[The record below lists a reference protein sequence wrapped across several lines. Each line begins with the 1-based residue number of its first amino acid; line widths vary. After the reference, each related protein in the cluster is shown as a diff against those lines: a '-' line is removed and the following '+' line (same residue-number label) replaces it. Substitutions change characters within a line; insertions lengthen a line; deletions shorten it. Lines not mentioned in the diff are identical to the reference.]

1 MLEIEFSNLRFI
13 KYFISIPY
21 LGTDINLRTAMQ
33 QKTPLMVALEHNQLE
48 VVDLL
53 LKRGVMMHLQL
64 KDANGWTALHYAAS
78 FARLEL
84 SVVRFP
90 NLTP

>member
-1 MLEIEFSNLRFI
+1 
-13 KYFISIPY
+13 
-21 LGTDINLRTAMQ
+21 MQ
-33 QKTPLMVALEHNQLE
+33 KKTPLMVALEHNQLE

-53 LKRGVMMHLQL
+53 LKRGVMMHLQV

-84 SVVRFP
+84 SVVSV
-90 NLTP
+90 NLSVF